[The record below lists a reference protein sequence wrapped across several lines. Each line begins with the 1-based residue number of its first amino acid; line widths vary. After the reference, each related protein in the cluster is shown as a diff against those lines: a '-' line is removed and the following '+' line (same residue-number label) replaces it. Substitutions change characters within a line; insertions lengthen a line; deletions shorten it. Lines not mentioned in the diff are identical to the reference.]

1 MPPPSAG
8 LPPSHRPH
16 PLVICRND
24 AGCPSAGRIQ
34 ESTIRTICR
43 TYSRREYHQR
53 TPDKLIQAGTIHQT
67 PQALTE
73 LSSERQPEAL
83 TAASENQPETLTESH
98 QGNRTP
104 HTLTASNKASRA
116 GTHTADRN
124 GTTPSRSTRP
134 RRCRKLSRYKTIIR
148 NSAGDSHI
156 LRYSEPLPESV
167 QMQTDPQYSRRP
179 SRRQSNDA
187 RQTTPR
193 KPPTTP
199 TDGRNA
205 YSTPTRRTQRRNA
218 YSIILLYRRDSS
230 GLFHIPINGNAH
242 PAAFL
247 LNLKNRTSG
256 RFFLLNK

>member
-148 NSAGDSHI
+148 TAGDAHPLLTDRQPETVTSSDIPKRCRNPYRCRQIHQTPEAVTPSKQGRQRPGSH
-156 LRYSEPLPESV
+156 
-167 QMQTDPQYSRRP
+167 PQR
-179 SRRQSNDA
+179 
-187 RQTTPR
+187 
-193 KPPTTP
+193 PPTAG
-199 TDGRNA
+199 DDA
-205 YSTPTRRTQRRNA
+205 
-218 YSIILLYRRDSS
+218 SIL
-230 GLFHIPINGNAH
+230 
-242 PAAFL
+242 
-247 LNLKNRTSG
+247 
-256 RFFLLNK
+256 